1 MVDDLRVQCWVYR
14 STRKE
19 EMYVYLAK
27 EDDFESIPEA
37 LRARIGRL
45 EKAMELALTPK
56 RKLARADALKVMQA
70 LRDQGFYLQ
79 MPPEPLRP
87 DLYFGD

>member
-14 STRKE
+14 STRKD

-45 EKAMELALTPK
+45 EKAMELELTPK
-56 RKLARADALKVMQA
+56 RKLARADAIKVTQA
-70 LRDQGFYLQ
+70 LHDQGFYLQ

>member
-14 STRKE
+14 STRKD

-45 EKAMELALTPK
+45 EKAMELELTPK
-56 RKLARADALKVMQA
+56 RKLARADAIKVMQA
-70 LRDQGFYLQ
+70 LHDQGFYLQ